1 MHVHA
6 RLQAKKQEDATTS
19 GQFRTTAIAM
29 RADSVLRT
37 NYSHDA
43 ACVLRRRLSRRR
55 SLIAADSSGQRRQNC
70 TNYSHDAWS
79 QHWCVG
85 GCMVRAGTI
94 TGYKLATNIF

>member
-55 SLIAADSSGQRRQNC
+55 KARTPRRI
-70 TNYSHDAWS
+70 
-79 QHWCVG
+79 V
-85 GCMVRAGTI
+85 CM
-94 TGYKLATNIF
+94 TGETR